1 MDPGVTQESPLGRQP
16 SGPPNW
22 QQPRRSLDPM
32 LLVGGILV
40 FVGYLLFGV
49 GNFGFLML
57 PIGMGSIFFGVGEI
71 IVATGFLLAFV
82 GLARRL

>member
-1 MDPGVTQESPLGRQP
+1 MI
-16 SGPPNW
+16 
-22 QQPRRSLDPM
+22 
-32 LLVGGILV
+32 LVGGILV

-49 GNFGFLML
+49 GNFGLLML